1 MATEQLQM
9 FLDAMPHPIF
19 WVDNHLSI
27 QGCSQLFCDL
37 IGIDSPSLLPT
48 LKKEQVFS
56 AFSVNQ
62 AESLIQDLLN
72 EKHQSGVLYDC
83 LLTLKNE
90 FIWTQKRLTQIKSPK
105 NNNTIGVLCTV
116 VDISEQVYR
125 NKYIE
130 NYLGIL
136 EKEAAFYKKINQI
149 PLEQNSI
156 TTLAQE
162 GLHLLKESTNSH
174 LCVWASLQNSQ
185 EDPVVYHAT
194 TTVNANKLSQ
204 ALKKILPT
212 IKHESYLSETEVNIL
227 KESIPNIQSA
237 YAYTVK
243 ATAPQ
248 YEDSILL
255 INPSLQN
262 LTDVTTKTPLLRNFI
277 HIYHDYNNLKA
288 TMA

>member
-1 MATEQLQM
+1 M
-9 FLDAMPHPIF
+9 FLDAIPHPIF

-27 QGCSQLFCDL
+27 QGCNQLFCDL
-37 IGIDSPSLLPT
+37 IGIDSPALLTT

-62 AESLIQDLLN
+62 AESLIQDLIN
-72 EKHQSGVLYDC
+72 ERHQSGVLYDC

-90 FIWTQKRLTQIKSPK
+90 FIWTQKRLTQIKSPQ
-105 NNNTIGVLCTV
+105 NDNTIGVLCTV
-116 VDISEQVYR
+116 VDISEEVYR

-136 EKEAAFYKKINQI
+136 EKEAAFYEKINQI
-149 PLEQNSI
+149 PLEPNSI
-156 TTLAQE
+156 NTLVRE
-162 GLHLLKESTNSH
+162 GLTLLKESTNSH
-174 LCVWASLQNSQ
+174 LCIWTSLQNSQ

-212 IKHESYLSETEVNIL
+212 MKHESYLSETAIDIL

-243 ATAPQ
+243 SANPQ
-248 YEDSILL
+248 YEDLVLL

-262 LTDVTTKTPLLRNFI
+262 LANVMTKTPLLRNFI